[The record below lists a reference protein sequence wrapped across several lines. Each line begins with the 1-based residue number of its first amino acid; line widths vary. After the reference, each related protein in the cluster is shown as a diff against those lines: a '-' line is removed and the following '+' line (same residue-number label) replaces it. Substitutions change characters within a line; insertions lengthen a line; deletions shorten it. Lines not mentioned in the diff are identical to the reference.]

1 VNRCTT
7 TPNLPNAHIPRNPYG
22 QIWNKPVLGTR
33 GKREEAK
40 EKRQERRGK
49 RPEIQKRERE
59 RETG

>member
-1 VNRCTT
+1 MEQTCFGHKRQK
-7 TPNLPNAHIPRNPYG
+7 R
-22 QIWNKPVLGTR
+22 R